1 MKSSFIGRQ
10 GFLYDLLRYHL
21 GWSDQN
27 GEPQTITK
35 TRNFQSF
42 LAMAVCETIT
52 GEYTK
57 ALPVAAAI
65 ELICNFIEV
74 HGEVQGGRID
84 SDNYHPTIWWVW
96 GPAQAINAG
105 DGLHAL
111 ARSTM
116 MRLAHN
122 DVSEE
127 AVLEAMRSLDSTC
140 LTLCEGQYLDLT
152 FQDQLM
158 VSSTD
163 YFAMVDRKSGS
174 LAECSAKL
182 GAVINGMDADITSAF
197 GGFGKNLGMA
207 WQIKQDMDDLWG
219 KSGDGLTPNNLLNK
233 KKSLPIIYALESGS
247 TSIKREIGSIYMKR
261 VLEPSDISR
270 VLELLNEVDAKTYAV
285 GEVATRVKLA
295 KEQVMATGISGENL
309 DDFIDNVIG
318 LE

>member
-1 MKSSFIGRQ
+1 M
-10 GFLYDLLRYHL
+10 YDLLRYHL

-27 GEPQTITK
+27 GESLSVSRD
-35 TRNFQSF
+35 RNFQSF
-42 LAMAVCETIT
+42 LAMAVCEAIT
-52 GEYTK
+52 GEYNK
-57 ALPVAAAI
+57 ALPVAASI

-84 SDNYHPTIWWVW
+84 TNTDHPTIWWVW

-111 ARSTM
+111 ARATM
-116 MRLAHN
+116 MRLSGC
-122 DVSEE
+122 DVGEE
-127 AVLEAMRSLDSTC
+127 AVLEAMRSLDNTC
-140 LTLCEGQYLDLT
+140 LTLCEGQYMDLA

-174 LAECSAKL
+174 LSECSAKL
-182 GAVINGMDADITSAF
+182 GSVIAGASEEITSAF
-197 GGFGKNLGMA
+197 SEFGKNLGMA
-207 WQIKQDMDDLWG
+207 WQIKQDIDDLWG
-219 KSGDGLTPNNLLNK
+219 KSGDGVTANNLLNK
-233 KKSLPIIYALESGS
+233 KKNLPIIYALESGS

-270 VLELLNEVDAKTYAV
+270 VLELLNEVDAKTF
-285 GEVATRVKLA
+285 ATREVISRVELA
-295 KEQVMATGISGENL
+295 REQVMASGICGDKL
-309 DDFIDNVIG
+309 DDFIDRVIG

>member
-1 MKSSFIGRQ
+1 
-10 GFLYDLLRYHL
+10 
-21 GWSDQN
+21 
-27 GEPQTITK
+27 
-35 TRNFQSF
+35 
-42 LAMAVCETIT
+42 
-52 GEYTK
+52 
-57 ALPVAAAI
+57 
-65 ELICNFIEV
+65 
-74 HGEVQGGRID
+74 
-84 SDNYHPTIWWVW
+84 
-96 GPAQAINAG
+96 
-105 DGLHAL
+105 
-111 ARSTM
+111 M